1 MAEWSR
7 GERSDGEWSNRHVL
21 VAGARRTG
29 ASVVDVLLELGARVT
44 IADADPAQL
53 ATLADRAAASTT
65 DLASVPSGCDLVV
78 TSPGFR
84 PDSPLALAAREAG
97 VEMIGEPELAWRL
110 GQDPAVCPDG
120 PPTWLAVTG
129 TNGKTTT
136 TGMLEAILLAAG
148 LDAVACGN
156 IGLPI
161 VDALR
166 AGHRVLAVE
175 LSSFQL
181 EWSPSVAPFAGAVLN
196 VADDHLDWHGSMAAY
211 AAAKGRV
218 LRGRVAIGG
227 LDDERASTLL
237 RGASGRRVG
246 FTRGEPGPGEL
257 GIETTRGVRRLVDRA
272 FDDAGGEDRRAV
284 VLAEVA
290 DIAPPG
296 PPGEANALAAA
307 ALARAHGVTAE
318 AVAAGLR
325 AYAPG
330 AHRGAV
336 VAESGGI
343 RWVDDSKATN
353 PHAAAAS
360 LAAHA
365 RVVWVAGG
373 LLKGAAV
380 DDLVLANAG
389 RLAGAVVLGADRGR
403 FLEALARHAPE
414 VPVDDVGGGDDGAVN
429 PGDPMLAAARSA
441 ATMARPGDVVLLAP
455 AAASMDMFRDY
466 AARGD
471 AFAAAAQR
479 VAGADGPAAE
489 PGLDP
494 DTAPEPGAVA
504 EPAADPSS

>member
-1 MAEWSR
+1 MVATR
-7 GERSDGEWSNRHVL
+7 GQAGAGTRLAGSHVL

-29 ASVVDVLLELGARVT
+29 ASVVDVLLEIGATVT
-44 IADADPAQL
+44 VADADPGQL
-53 ATLADRAAASTT
+53 ASLSDRTAAFTT
-65 DLASVPSGCDLVV
+65 DLGALPQGCDLVV

-84 PDSPLALAAREAG
+84 PDSPLARAAQAAG

-110 GQDPAVCPDG
+110 GQDPSLCPAG
-120 PPTWLAVTG
+120 PPRWLAVTG

-148 LDAVACGN
+148 EDAVACGN

-181 EWSPSVAPFAGAVLN
+181 EWSPSVAPYAGAVLN

-211 AAAKGRV
+211 AAAKARV
-218 LRGRVAIGG
+218 LRGGIAIAG
-227 LDDERASTLL
+227 LDDERAAGLL
-237 RGASGRRVG
+237 RTAPAPRHVG
-246 FTRGEPGPGEL
+246 FTRGEPSPGEL
-257 GIETTRGVRRLVDRA
+257 GIRRDEGLLLDRA
-272 FDDAGGEDRRAV
+272 FADDGARRGT
-284 VLAEVA
+284 VLAA
-290 DIAPPG
+290 LDDIAPAG

-307 ALARAHGVTAE
+307 ALARAHGVPAG

-325 AYAPG
+325 GYAPG

-336 VAESGGI
+336 VAEANGV
-343 RWVDDSKATN
+343 RWLDDSKATN

-360 LAAHA
+360 LAAHD
-365 RVVWVAGG
+365 RVVWIAGG
-373 LLKGAAV
+373 LLKGAEV
-380 DDLVLANAG
+380 DDLVLAHRG
-389 RLAGAVVLGADRGR
+389 RLAGVVVLGVDRGAI
-403 FLEALARHAPE
+403 LDALARHAPE
-414 VPVDDVGGGDDGAVN
+414 VPVVDVGAGHDGPMDSV
-429 PGDPMLAAARSA
+429 GSTGESDPMTRAAQAAAA
-441 ATMARPGDVVLLAP
+441 MARPGDVVLLAP

-479 VAGADGPAAE
+479 VAGV
-489 PGLDP
+489 
-494 DTAPEPGAVA
+494 PEPASDPGA
-504 EPAADPSS
+504 PS